1 MRASSQLSTCRLSS
15 LAVLIRLKCDRD
27 VTDPLSTLQ
36 GHTDAGGDLHFYD
49 AVIKL
54 PGFTI
59 STDAFHIQHGK
70 LHLSPIRLTDKEGHP
85 LYTYTPEQ

>member
-1 MRASSQLSTCRLSS
+1 M
-15 LAVLIRLKCDRD
+15 
-27 VTDPLSTLQ
+27 
-36 GHTDAGGDLHFYD
+36 
-49 AVIKL
+49 VIKL

-85 LYTYTPEQ
+85 LYTYTPDQ